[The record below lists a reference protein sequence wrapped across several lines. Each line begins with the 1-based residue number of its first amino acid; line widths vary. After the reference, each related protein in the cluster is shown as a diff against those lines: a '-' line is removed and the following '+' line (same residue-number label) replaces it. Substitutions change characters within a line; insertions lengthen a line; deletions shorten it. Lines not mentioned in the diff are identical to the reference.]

1 MLSVPAKFARQIP
14 PPVPATRP
22 ALPPFE
28 LGRVLIPITRCWLL
42 FHATNYIVSIR
53 LTSGQ
58 SMHSCIGCFS
68 ILSALSRE
76 LQDRISSNNDP
87 ATMSEELQSQWPCPY
102 CFRPF
107 PTPGELRSHLEADRV
122 QPIYLFRD
130 LALTFGSCKI
140 SLLKFKRSSSIRLAV
155 HQMYSAA
162 KRLINIQANLL
173 NPQLKFVPPNLSI

>member
-1 MLSVPAKFARQIP
+1 LPSRPRHPRRTPAFRTWTRSYPNNAMLA
-14 PPVPATRP
+14 
-22 ALPPFE
+22 
-28 LGRVLIPITRCWLL
+28 LIPCDQLHRVDPVDQRTINA
-42 FHATNYIVSIR
+42 F
-53 LTSGQ
+53 
-58 SMHSCIGCFS
+58 MHWCFS

-76 LQDRISSNNDP
+76 LQDLISSNNDP